1 MPVYLSTQA
10 NKAIFALQGKT
21 KSALGYIP
29 PALAL
34 KMFDTYILPIL
45 EYNNML
51 WATNKEIQI
60 LEKIQL
66 SYLKRILGVRKQ
78 TPTIGVFAETGRFPL
93 LIRQKISTLNYW
105 ARLAKL
111 PDYDILNKC
120 LKIQEILHTHGQDNY
135 YSKVKH
141 IIDYSEITDWSTKDP
156 EKLVNEMRLKLYK
169 KEQNRIIN
177 AIHDSEVNPKLRT
190 YKIFKTNYSF
200 ETYLNLNLPKKTYS
214 NIARFRISSHNLK
227 IEKGRHETPKVRLE
241 ERICENFNNNYV
253 EDEFHCLLIC
263 IANNVPRIE
272 LNKELSKYIS
282 DFNNLTPTEQFQAI
296 MSSKEAG
303 VINALGIFLNH
314 VL

>member
-1 MPVYLSTQA
+1 MAT
-10 NKAIFALQGKT
+10 T
-21 KSALGYIP
+21 HP
-29 PALAL
+29 PARL
-34 KMFDTYILPIL
+34 KVEP
-45 EYNNML
+45 
-51 WATNKEIQI
+51 
-60 LEKIQL
+60 
-66 SYLKRILGVRKQ
+66 
-78 TPTIGVFAETGRFPL
+78 
-93 LIRQKISTLNYW
+93 STLRLRLPMAKTRVTARLARAAARASGAKVPVAKAK

-190 YKIFKTNYSF
+190 YKIFKTNYNF

-214 NIARFRISSHNLK
+214 NIARFRISLHNLK
-227 IEKGRHETPKVRLE
+227 IEKGRHETPKVLLE
-241 ERICENFNNNYV
+241 ERICENCNNIEV
-253 EDEFHCLLIC
+253 EDEFHCLLKC

-272 LNKELSKYIS
+272 
-282 DFNNLTPTEQFQAI
+282 
-296 MSSKEAG
+296 
-303 VINALGIFLNH
+303 
-314 VL
+314 